1 MVNNSKNTEE
11 LSFEEALGEL
21 QDIVRNIETGKDGLD
36 KIIND
41 YERGNALKK
50 HCENKLAS
58 AKLKVDKIIKKSEDD
73 SVTLEEDF

>member
-1 MVNNSKNTEE
+1 MSDQKNIEK

-21 QDIVRNIETGKDGLD
+21 QGIVRNIETGKDGLE

-50 HCENKLAS
+50 HCESKLAA
-58 AKLKVDKIIKKSEDD
+58 AKLKVDKIIKDSEDEPA
-73 SVTLEEDF
+73 TLEEDL

>member
-1 MVNNSKNTEE
+1 MNDSKNIES
-11 LSFEEALGEL
+11 LSFEKALSEL

-50 HCENKLAS
+50 HCENKLAA

-73 SVTLEEDF
+73 SVALEEGL